1 MDLGGRGLRVL
12 RSAKW
17 DVWGLKDRCSQLPLQ
32 QDDWHFVSYS
42 LDLLLLVMMPLT
54 NEDVERVPMFSQRP
68 YAGSHTWRSF
78 TGL

>member
-1 MDLGGRGLRVL
+1 M
-12 RSAKW
+12 
-17 DVWGLKDRCSQLPLQ
+17 PLQ